1 MVATA
6 GEIKFGDGAA
16 PTWGG
21 TGQGSI
27 YFNGI
32 DGKPYAR
39 NSQTGAITPLGG
51 GSVGLK
57 YWLEST
63 DAIVVPARYQYLT
76 KGVVIADPGGTI
88 VAAPGG
94 QIEVIP

>member
-21 TGQGSI
+21 AGQGSI

-39 NSQTGAITPLGG
+39 NSQTGAITLAVTVALRLQSSNIEPASQPT
-51 GSVGLK
+51 GS
-57 YWLEST
+57 T
-63 DAIVVPARYQYLT
+63 
-76 KGVVIADPGGTI
+76 
-88 VAAPGG
+88 
-94 QIEVIP
+94 